1 MSAISPSAPAFILLF
16 FLLLFFPEQAIQG
29 ASDGLLLWFH
39 TVLPTLAP
47 AMICTRMLLLTG
59 GDRLLIKPLR
69 PLFCRFFALS
79 DTGAFILLSGM
90 ICGYPLGPALCAQAL
105 EKNRITRK
113 EAAYLLAFCSFPS
126 PMFLAGYIPGQFP
139 GPLPVG
145 LLLFGNLSS
154 GTFAVM
160 DCRTQIFP
168 PQRFQIP
175 RYRKTAHCRKK
186 AKTWTAFSMM
196 CAISWY

>member
-16 FLLLFFPEQAIQG
+16 FLLLFFPEQSIQG

-59 GDRLLIKPLR
+59 GDRPADKTASSAVLQVLR
-69 PLFCRFFALS
+69 FKRYWCFYSFVRNDLR
-79 DTGAFILLSGM
+79 I
-90 ICGYPLGPALCAQAL
+90 PAG
-105 EKNRITRK
+105 T
-113 EAAYLLAFCSFPS
+113 
-126 PMFLAGYIPGQFP
+126 
-139 GPLPVG
+139 GPLCPGTGEKPDNQKRSCISARFLQLSKPHVLSRLHPRSVSRSSSG
-145 LLLFGNLSS
+145 RSSSFGNLSS

-168 PQRFQIP
+168 HSAFKFRGIGKQR
-175 RYRKTAHCRKK
+175 TAAKK
-186 AKTWTAFSMM
+186 QKPGQRSL
-196 CAISWY
+196 

>member
-16 FLLLFFPEQAIQG
+16 FLLLFFPEQSIQG

-69 PLFCRFFALS
+69 PLFCRFFYSFVRNDLR
-79 DTGAFILLSGM
+79 I
-90 ICGYPLGPALCAQAL
+90 PAG
-105 EKNRITRK
+105 T
-113 EAAYLLAFCSFPS
+113 
-126 PMFLAGYIPGQFP
+126 
-139 GPLPVG
+139 GPLCPGTGEKPDNQKRSCISARFLQLSKPHVLSRLHPRSVSRSSSG
-145 LLLFGNLSS
+145 RSSSFGNLSS
-154 GTFAVM
+154 STFAVM

-168 PQRFQIP
+168 HSAFKFRGIGKQR
-175 RYRKTAHCRKK
+175 TAAKK
-186 AKTWTAFSMM
+186 QKPGQRSL
-196 CAISWY
+196 

>member
-126 PMFLAGYIPGQFP
+126 PMILSRLHPRSVSRSSSGRSSS
-139 GPLPVG
+139 
-145 LLLFGNLSS
+145 FGNLSS

-168 PQRFQIP
+168 HSAFKFRGIGKQR
-175 RYRKTAHCRKK
+175 TAAKK
-186 AKTWTAFSMM
+186 QKPGQRSL
-196 CAISWY
+196 

>member
-16 FLLLFFPEQAIQG
+16 FLLLFFPEQSIQG

-105 EKNRITRK
+105 EEKPDNQKRSCISAR
-113 EAAYLLAFCSFPS
+113 
-126 PMFLAGYIPGQFP
+126 FLQLSKPHVLSRLHPRSVSRSSSGRSSS
-139 GPLPVG
+139 
-145 LLLFGNLSS
+145 FGNLSS

-168 PQRFQIP
+168 HSAFKFRGIGKQR
-175 RYRKTAHCRKK
+175 TAAKK
-186 AKTWTAFSMM
+186 QKPGQRSL
-196 CAISWY
+196 